1 MRLKQHAV
9 MLVHH
14 GSIGKDDSASFLQ
27 AIGLMDVAEKMYPW
41 TDCLHTREKFIGA
54 VMDAS
59 VPVEDSVWR
68 GMGNQ
73 HIHAV
78 RNHFIKLLLESGTTV
93 LHKHG
98 NPIECHAV
106 YLHRT
111 VAQIMAIGVKSVNDG
126 TIQACVVVP
135 RHENLMGI
143 GKCAEPPHKVQH
155 LRG

>member
-1 MRLKQHAV
+1 MRFKQHAV
-9 MLVHH
+9 MLIHH
-14 GSIGKDDSASFLQ
+14 GSIGKDGSAAFLQ

-78 RNHFIKLLLESGTTV
+78 RNLFIELLLESGTSV

-98 NPIECHAV
+98 VPIECHAV
-106 YLHRT
+106 NLHRT

-143 GKCAEPPHKVQH
+143 GKCAELPHKVQH

>member
-1 MRLKQHAV
+1 MRFKQHAV
-9 MLVHH
+9 MLIHH
-14 GSIGKDDSASFLQ
+14 GSIGKDGSAAFLQ

-41 TDCLHTREKFIGA
+41 TDCLNTREKFIGA

-73 HIHAV
+73 HIHAI
-78 RNHFIKLLLESGTTV
+78 N
-93 LHKHG
+93 
-98 NPIECHAV
+98 
-106 YLHRT
+106 LHRT
-111 VAQIMAIGVKSVNDG
+111 VAQIMAIGVKSVNNG

-143 GKCAEPPHKVQH
+143 GKCAESPHKVQH

>member
-9 MLVHH
+9 MLIHH
-14 GSIGKDDSASFLQ
+14 GSIGKDGSAAFLQ
-27 AIGLMDVAEKMYPW
+27 AIGLMDVAEKMYPG

-78 RNHFIKLLLESGTTV
+78 RNLFIKLLLASGTAV
-93 LHKHG
+93 LHKHRD
-98 NPIECHAV
+98 PIECHAF

-111 VAQIMAIGVKSVNDG
+111 IAQIMAIGVKSVNDG
-126 TIQACVVVP
+126 PIQASVVVP
-135 RHENLMGI
+135 SHKNLMGI
-143 GKCAEPPHKVQH
+143 GKCAE
-155 LRG
+155 LT